1 MKHYNSIDLL
11 KFLMSFFVIAIHT
24 AYDQVLLM
32 RLICPWVVPMFF
44 VISGFLLQR
53 RISMQRSVEVCG
65 KRVENLMGGVINSY
79 IIKLVKLYILW
90 TLLYLPLTFYGS
102 CVVESNSLLRAFALF
117 CRNVIF
123 TGENHMSCGQKKNR
137 KNTRSCISRGDRQW
151 FDSQDLGC
159 GIANQSSDV

>member
-32 RLICPWVVPMFF
+32 RLICPWIVPMFF

-53 RISMQRSVEVCG
+53 RISMQRPVEVCG
-65 KRVENLMGGVINSY
+65 KHVENVLATINSY

-102 CVVESNSLLRAFALF
+102 CIVESNSLLRAFALF

-123 TGENHMSCGQKKNR
+123 TGENHMSWPLWYLLALIWASFLVKI
-137 KNTRSCISRGDRQW
+137 T
-151 FDSQDLGC
+151 
-159 GIANQSSDV
+159 

>member
-24 AYDQVLLM
+24 AYDSALLM

-53 RISMQRSVEVCG
+53 RISMQRPVEVCG
-65 KRVENLMGGVINSY
+65 KRVENLLEGVINSY
-79 IIKLVKLYILW
+79 ITKLVKLYILW

-117 CRNVIF
+117 CWN
-123 TGENHMSCGQKKNR
+123 GEGFGWC
-137 KNTRSCISRGDRQW
+137 
-151 FDSQDLGC
+151 
-159 GIANQSSDV
+159 V